1 VLKVELFCCFTGVST
16 IVCDFFCDRRSIMA
30 LVIIDQ
36 RDADADV
43 DINIDYSYCR
53 DILTI

>member
-1 VLKVELFCCFTGVST
+1 
-16 IVCDFFCDRRSIMA
+16 MA